1 MTNGRS
7 IFLYERQ
14 TRMAGTILGN
24 VATGASSWVSWIS
37 AMEKTRKGF
46 LAVSLT
52 NPATTAASSIAT
64 GSVMELSG
72 SFYTFTET
80 AITLASG
87 TASASVAFYF
97 TVIPSAGGTTCTV
110 VMDDTIPTWVDSK
123 QGYYASAASLTRFIG
138 GARVGTAG
146 VYYDKYIWQGGY
158 PHKISFLHIQ
168 DEKTVGTEGGAATAG
183 VWQTRTLNTI
193 KTNEMPGASLS
204 SNQFILP
211 AGTYYIEW
219 SAPAVQIG
227 GHHTKLRNIT
237 ESVDVLIGSTEVND
251 VSIANQTRSFG
262 NGRFTI
268 AIAIT
273 FEIQHRVSTSRATFG
288 FGTGAGFATEIYTIV
303 KIEKVA

>member
-1 MTNGRS
+1 
-7 IFLYERQ
+7 
-14 TRMAGTILGN
+14 MAGTILGN

-158 PHKISFLHIQ
+158 PHKISLLHIQ
-168 DEKTVGTEGGAATAG
+168 DEKAQNTSGGTFTSGA
-183 VWQTRTLNTI
+183 WRTRDLNIT
-193 KTNEMPGASLS
+193 KTNEIPGASLTA
-204 SNQFILP
+204 NQFTLP
-211 AGTYYIEW
+211 LGTYYIKW
-219 SAPAVQIG
+219 LMPAFQVQ
-227 GHHTKLRNIT
+227 
-237 ESVDVLIGSTEVND
+237 
-251 VSIANQTRSFG
+251 ANQSKLKNVTDGSDQMFGTSARTGSISADAMAYSFG
-262 NGRFTI
+262 AGRFTI
-268 AIAIT
+268 TAAKT
-273 FEIQHRVSTSRATFG
+273 FEIQGQCGVTKTISG
-288 FGTGAGFATEIYTIV
+288 FGIAANFGTEIYTRVLIS
-303 KIEKVA
+303 KIA